1 MLPTNDYK
9 PASRYLIEK
18 KLGKFIICLQGHIV
32 SAKRIHEY
40 FQEENKR
47 LINQPRSNHRL
58 KGKSK
63 ENTKRTAKDEVMAMG
78 KYRMKENSKKMAK
91 KKMKVK
97 PIKHPN
103 DQYLNAQINA
113 VANMETNSISNVKSC
128 MPHLISSS
136 TKL

>member
-9 PASRYLIEK
+9 PASRYLLEK

-47 LINQPRSNHRL
+47 LINQPRSNHWL

-63 ENTKRTAKDEVMAMG
+63 ECMKSKEYMKRTEKNCEGRSDGNGKVKDE
-78 KYRMKENSKKMAK
+78 RE
-91 KKMKVK
+91 
-97 PIKHPN
+97 
-103 DQYLNAQINA
+103 
-113 VANMETNSISNVKSC
+113 
-128 MPHLISSS
+128 
-136 TKL
+136 